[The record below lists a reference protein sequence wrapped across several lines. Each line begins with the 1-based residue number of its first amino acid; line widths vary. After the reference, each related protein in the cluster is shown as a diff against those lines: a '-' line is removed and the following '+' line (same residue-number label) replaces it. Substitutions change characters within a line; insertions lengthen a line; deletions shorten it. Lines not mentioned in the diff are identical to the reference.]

1 MGEPYPMATVGD
13 FCLENPLF
21 AGSPRDSLLFKE
33 DDLARLKRKG
43 FRVSTYRKEKPQPTI
58 PKEDKHQSPCIKE
71 NMQSSSHREEES
83 CKTSSRTS
91 GASSPWAPD
100 STSSKKSSR
109 QVKCSPPAKEQPDN
123 HDTKD
128 HCTSSKHKDRSHS
141 DKSSRHSS
149 DKKSSN
155 TPCKHALFPLPCTC
169 SMECPWKGPHVDEPS
184 CMPGESS
191 YASHRSPSRSM
202 SGLKDHRSFTAP
214 TSSSAPNKLRT
225 QPCHQSSSTDSRLF
239 MTPLD
244 MGLYS
249 SFSLLS
255 P

>member
-1 MGEPYPMATVGD
+1 M
-13 FCLENPLF
+13 
-21 AGSPRDSLLFKE
+21 GSPTPWPLWETFALRTPYLQAVPETASCSRRMTLPDSREKVSVSPLTERRNLSPLSQRKTNTSLHASRRTCRALPTE
-33 DDLARLKRKG
+33 RKNHARPAAGPLG
-43 FRVSTYRKEKPQPTI
+43 PLHT
-58 PKEDKHQSPCIKE
+58 
-71 NMQSSSHREEES
+71 
-83 CKTSSRTS
+83 
-91 GASSPWAPD
+91 WAPD

-155 TPCKHALFPLPCTC
+155 TPCKHALSPLPCTC